1 MATREK
7 ATPSAGA
14 RSKASGSTRDRAGAA
29 PSTAKP
35 AAKPAAGASRGKA
48 ASLRFH
54 AGWREEL
61 EGEIVPGGKLR
72 VEYAP
77 DRLPD
82 YRGTH
87 KNKPTWDIVATVL
100 FSPGGQV
107 QSGSVAKKPFEIA
120 VPRDASEVTLWF
132 QNTDGSG
139 GAAWDSR
146 YGENYRFGV
155 SSGGVAPASV
165 SRAAGG
171 TAGRAKSA
179 AASSAGAASGGQA
192 RGASAARG
200 ATSARASGTRSAG
213 GATNGSAPRG
223 SASRARGS

>member
-14 RSKASGSTRDRAGAA
+14 RSKASGSGREWVGT
-29 PSTAKP
+29 T
-35 AAKPAAGASRGKA
+35 AAKPAAGAKPASGAARGKA
-48 ASLRFH
+48 PTLCFL

-61 EGEIVPGGKLR
+61 QGQIVPGGKLR

-87 KNKPTWDIVATVL
+87 KNKPTWDIVGTVL
-100 FSPGGQV
+100 FSPGGQL
-107 QSGSVAKKPFEIA
+107 QSGSVAKKPLDVV
-120 VPRDASEVTLWF
+120 VPRDASNVTLWF

-146 YGENYRFGV
+146 YGDNYHFAV
-155 SSGGVAPASV
+155 S
-165 SRAAGG
+165 AGG
-171 TAGRAKSA
+171 TTARAKTATA
-179 AASSAGAASGGQA
+179 AAGSAGAAG
-192 RGASAARG
+192 GASTG
-200 ATSARASGTRSAG
+200 ASGARAAGASKPRASTSRTR
-213 GATNGSAPRG
+213 RG
-223 SASRARGS
+223 S

>member
-14 RSKASGSTRDRAGAA
+14 RSKASGSARERAGA
-29 PSTAKP
+29 TAATPAKA
-35 AAKPAAGASRGKA
+35 AAKPAAARGKA

-61 EGEIVPGGKLR
+61 EGAIVPGGKLR

-100 FSPGGQV
+100 FSPGGQL
-107 QSGSVAKKPFEIA
+107 QSGSVARKPLEVAIP
-120 VPRDASEVTLWF
+120 VDASEVTLWF

-146 YGENYRFGV
+146 YGENYRYGV
-155 SSGGVAPASV
+155 LPSSGASTGTSPGTSPPSVRSPRGSSPAPGSARSSGG
-165 SRAAGG
+165 G
-171 TAGRAKSA
+171 TPRPGRTA
-179 AASSAGAASGGQA
+179 
-192 RGASAARG
+192 
-200 ATSARASGTRSAG
+200 
-213 GATNGSAPRG
+213 
-223 SASRARGS
+223 